1 MRRARKASGGDI
13 LTRMV
18 EAEKLE
24 AQHPLRRLIGEWDAM
39 RRSRNFA
46 DLKSAAATALGRRNL
61 IVEASKSNSSLV
73 FSDVG
78 DGFQS
83 YGSSWAREA
92 LGVPVT
98 HQPDRAYGMFVNQVY
113 ETALFEGEARID
125 EIDAIVRK
133 PDGQRN
139 RLRIKRVVLP
149 CMDSTG
155 RQFLM
160 GGSVLD
166 NTVDLRAAVDGVQLQ
181 DTPLD
186 MLARERQDSIWLQ
199 PDGYRFGTGR

>member
-1 MRRARKASGGDI
+1 
-13 LTRMV
+13 
-18 EAEKLE
+18 
-24 AQHPLRRLIGEWDAM
+24 
-39 RRSRNFA
+39 
-46 DLKSAAATALGRRNL
+46 
-61 IVEASKSNSSLV
+61 
-73 FSDVG
+73 
-78 DGFQS
+78 
-83 YGSSWAREA
+83 
-92 LGVPVT
+92 
-98 HQPDRAYGMFVNQVY
+98 MFVNQVY
-113 ETALFEGEARID
+113 ETALFDGEARID
-125 EIDAIVRK
+125 DIDAIVRK

-149 CMDSTG
+149 CNDATG